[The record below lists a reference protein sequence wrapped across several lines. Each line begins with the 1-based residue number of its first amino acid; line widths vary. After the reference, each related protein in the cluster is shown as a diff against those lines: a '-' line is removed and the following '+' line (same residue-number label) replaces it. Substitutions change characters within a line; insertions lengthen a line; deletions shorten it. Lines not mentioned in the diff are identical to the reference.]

1 MVLSFD
7 TAYRHI
13 SQYGFLQRDGFIIYQ
28 DAKRHFVGHEAKD
41 VIHHHQNIQKFSPSP
56 RLSFRADAV
65 KLDDLFRRVE
75 KVTHQPL
82 TDIYKLAAFLTYF
95 YKDGRPGI
103 AIRIQTMMLMK
114 ATYAMTYKSVCDMT
128 AFDDTPHHHALAIKK
143 STELCRKYGLVTC
156 PYADAVVATSIVV
169 KLVRCSSSPTLHH
182 QQHLLRHGLLN
193 RSRCTTPT
201 RFRNAIA
208 LSLVQ

>member
-13 SQYGFLQRDGFIIYQ
+13 SQDGFLQRDGFIIYQ

-75 KVTHQPL
+75 EVTHQPVGCL
-82 TDIYKLAAFLTYF
+82 PHSLPQRRAPRYCHPHPDNDADEGDIRY
-95 YKDGRPGI
+95 D
-103 AIRIQTMMLMK
+103 
-114 ATYAMTYKSVCDMT
+114 V
-128 AFDDTPHHHALAIKK
+128 
-143 STELCRKYGLVTC
+143 
-156 PYADAVVATSIVV
+156 
-169 KLVRCSSSPTLHH
+169 
-182 QQHLLRHGLLN
+182 
-193 RSRCTTPT
+193 
-201 RFRNAIA
+201 
-208 LSLVQ
+208 